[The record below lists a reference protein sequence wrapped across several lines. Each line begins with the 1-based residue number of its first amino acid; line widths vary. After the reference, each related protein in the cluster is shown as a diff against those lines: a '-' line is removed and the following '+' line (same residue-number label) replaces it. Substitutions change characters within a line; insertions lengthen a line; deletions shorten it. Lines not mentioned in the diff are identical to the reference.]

1 MKSLIN
7 DIEELGKFVFTAI
20 PNGSMKETSITD
32 FILSNIDC
40 GTNKS
45 SYIQFDDTY
54 KETGNRMKDPKK
66 GTSADYVLIIKNK
79 DGDIKKY
86 AFQAK
91 NGKLKSRK
99 GNVYVEINHQVGGK
113 GAFQID
119 EFDSFLECNK
129 EINGYYIFYNGDYQN
144 VDNISNISNL
154 LNQSFW
160 ILDEKKIKELMGK
173 ECKILSID
181 DIITEANHQNFI
193 EFLRGLNNE

>member
-1 MKSLIN
+1 MEPLIN
-7 DIEELGKFVFTAI
+7 DIERLGEFVFTAI

-32 FILSNIDC
+32 FILSSINC
-40 GTNKS
+40 GENRS

-54 KETGNRMKDPKK
+54 KETGNRDKDPKK

-91 NGKLKSRK
+91 NGKLKSSK
-99 GNVYVEINHQVGGK
+99 GNVYVEIDHKIGGK

-119 EFDSFLECNK
+119 EFDSFLEKNQ
-129 EINGYYIFYNGDYQN
+129 EINGYYIFYNGNYQD
-144 VDNISNISNL
+144 VDNVSNISNL

-160 ILDEKKIKELMGK
+160 ILDEKKIKELMGAQY
-173 ECKILSID
+173 KILSID
-181 DIITEANHQNFI
+181 DIIAETNHQNYI